1 MFIGFN
7 IVTCLRTHTQIKSL
21 DDDLWWWLKH

>member
-21 DDDLWWWLKH
+21 DDDLWW